1 MGFCN
6 MAVQLQDHG
15 RTMAETDR
23 HLQLK
28 ALAMLWLRAHGC
40 RVMAAEVRCPLS
52 KFRVDVAAY
61 LDPLPAKPR
70 ATSQITTLPPEPLR
84 RQPGEPRTIAIEC
97 KQSRADFL
105 RDRRDHDE
113 LLSQRESLRRQRD
126 HLALTRVKPN
136 EPHLRIEGSSLFEHD
151 EAWDLSASACKSYQ
165 HVLTQLRQVERRLV
179 SDTKFSTLDR
189 YRLADRLLLLTP
201 AGLIEPG
208 ELPTGWGLIEH
219 LPGCE
224 SIEQSL
230 RVRVQPP
237 EHLTLTKHRHRLL
250 RNIAASATIAGVRA
264 LSKPEKTAG
273 A

>member
-1 MGFCN
+1 
-6 MAVQLQDHG
+6 
-15 RTMAETDR
+15 MAETDR

-28 ALAMLWLRAHGC
+28 ALAIAWLRAHGC
-40 RVMAAEVRCPLS
+40 RVMATEVRCPLS

-70 ATSQITTLPPEPLR
+70 PTSHITPLPPEPLR

-113 LLSQRESLRRQRD
+113 LLALRESLLRQRD

-136 EPHLRIEGSSLFEHD
+136 EPHLRREGSSLFEHD
-151 EAWDLSASACKSYQ
+151 EAWDLSASTCRSYQ
-165 HVLTQLRQVERRLV
+165 NALTQLRQVERRLV

-189 YRLADRLLLLTP
+189 YHLADRLLLLTP
-201 AGLIEPG
+201 VGLIEPG
-208 ELPTGWGLIEH
+208 ELPAGWGLLEH
-219 LPGCE
+219 WPGCD
-224 SIEQSL
+224 SVEQSL
-230 RVRVQPP
+230 RLRVQPV
-237 EHLTLTKHRHRLL
+237 EHRSILKHRHRLL
-250 RNIAASATIAGVRA
+250 RNIAASASLALVRGINRD
-264 LSKPEKTAG
+264 EKTAG